1 MVRLASGLLMGLLLL
16 TIVPLRAPAYAPID
30 DQVSELE
37 SQVAEL
43 RNQVAQRTVRV
54 QSHPTEG
61 AALFLFGAFCAL
73 WAQNTGR
80 NPWLW
85 FFMGMIF
92 SVITVIVLLSKNAG
106 DLRRMRQKPAVDP
119 FDG

>member
-61 AALFLFGAFCAL
+61 AALPLRC
-73 WAQNTGR
+73 
-80 NPWLW
+80 
-85 FFMGMIF
+85 
-92 SVITVIVLLSKNAG
+92 VLRSG
-106 DLRRMRQKPAVDP
+106 PRTPAAIP
-119 FDG
+119 GSGSSWE